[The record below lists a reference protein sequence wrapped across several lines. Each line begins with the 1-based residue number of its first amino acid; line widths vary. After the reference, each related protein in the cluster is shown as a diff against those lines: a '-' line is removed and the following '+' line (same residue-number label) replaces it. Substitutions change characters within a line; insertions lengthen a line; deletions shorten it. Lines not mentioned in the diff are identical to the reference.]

1 MDQQNDD
8 FTALVA
14 SGLLRQDPSLTH
26 GDMYLSGQFLRIRGI
41 YGPRLESFSDA
52 LEECLNN
59 PLSGG
64 ITRCDEGTYIVC
76 TGSTLIESSSGEV
89 SWLKVE
95 MIRALEKAR
104 EEKRVH
110 LEPSVSSSQ
119 EPSVSSSQEPS
130 VSSSQ
135 ETPPE
140 DVLVDDDDD
149 DDDDN
154 DNDDNDNDN
163 DDDDNDN
170 DKPTEVLLREMI
182 LEKISM
188 NDKEI
193 HLHES
198 TIAEEKAII
207 DEKEKSIYRINAEV
221 SRYRGEVEYLKK
233 QLVILGNVTQ
243 VGKGLSQYSVSTII
257 PS

>member
-14 SGLLRQDPSLTH
+14 SGLLRQEPSLTH
-26 GDMYLSGQFLRIRGI
+26 GDTYLSGQFLRIRGI

-119 EPSVSSSQEPS
+119 E
-130 VSSSQ
+130 
-135 ETPPE
+135 TPPE
-140 DVLVDDDDD
+140 DVLVE
-149 DDDDN
+149 
-154 DNDDNDNDN
+154 
-163 DDDDNDN
+163 N

>member
-8 FTALVA
+8 LTALVA

-95 MIRALEKAR
+95 MLRALEKAR

-119 EPSVSSSQEPS
+119 E
-130 VSSSQ
+130 
-135 ETPPE
+135 TPPE
-140 DVLVDDDDD
+140 DVLVE
-149 DDDDN
+149 
-154 DNDDNDNDN
+154 
-163 DDDDNDN
+163 N